1 MTHSE
6 QVINAY
12 IKRLSKSKWELINRT
27 DNGIQIKQIKRPKM
41 WGFWVGLILIPV
53 WGIGFILWLLV
64 LLDYALQREKII
76 FVTISQ
82 MTEQLKAAK

>member
-1 MTHSE
+1 
-6 QVINAY
+6 
-12 IKRLSKSKWELINRT
+12 LINRT

-41 WGFWVGLILIPV
+41 WGFWVGLILIPA

-64 LLDYALQREKII
+64 LLDYALQRERII
-76 FVTISQ
+76 FITISQ